1 MLSYLNEFDTI
12 KKILYNIITVR
23 RKGET
28 KVELLDMFDALE
40 TIKDLCVTHDGN
52 CSECELR
59 RSPFCKNNSVKLKD
73 LTIIHPNEKQVFS
86 FFD

>member
-1 MLSYLNEFDTI
+1 
-12 KKILYNIITVR
+12 
-23 RKGET
+23 
-28 KVELLDMFDALE
+28 MFDALE

-59 RSPFCKNNSVKLKD
+59 RSPFCKNNSIKLKD
-73 LTIIHPNEKQVFS
+73 LTIVHPNEKQVFS